1 MGFTY
6 YFGVFLVRLKEKFQ
20 TNELLPMKVFKSILI
35 FVFILGLLG
44 CEEEPKI
51 ADTVSTFYFIRHAEK
66 DRSDSENIDPE
77 LTQKGLGRA
86 MHWAEILDEVPIDAI
101 YSTDYERTQMTAA
114 PMAVKKNLTVQI
126 YDPRLIDIEQFK
138 AENLNKKVFIV
149 GHSNSTPEFVNKMIG
164 QDKYGLIDDR
174 QNGSLFIVEIVN
186 GIATDMRLNFNC
198 NCPD

>member
-6 YFGVFLVRLKEKFQ
+6 YFRVFLVRLKEKFQ

-164 QDKYGLIDDR
+164 QDKYGLIDDH
-174 QNGSLFIVEIVN
+174 QNGSLFIVEIIN

>member
-1 MGFTY
+1 
-6 YFGVFLVRLKEKFQ
+6 
-20 TNELLPMKVFKSILI
+20 MKVFKSILI

-164 QDKYGLIDDR
+164 QDKYGLIDDH
-174 QNGSLFIVEIVN
+174 QNGSLFIVEIIN